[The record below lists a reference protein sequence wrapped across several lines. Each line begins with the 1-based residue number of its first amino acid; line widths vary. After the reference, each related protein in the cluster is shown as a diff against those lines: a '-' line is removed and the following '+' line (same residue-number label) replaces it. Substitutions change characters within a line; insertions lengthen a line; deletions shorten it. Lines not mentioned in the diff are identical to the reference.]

1 MERKRL
7 DKEPEAETPRPH
19 LHRANSVPASTS
31 PPAQGPYARAHC
43 PIRRQDEIGN
53 IPRGPAPVSR

>member
-7 DKEPEAETPRPH
+7 DKEPEAETPLPH
-19 LHRANSVPASTS
+19 LHRANSMPASTS
-31 PPAQGPYARAHC
+31 PPAQGPHAREGF
-43 PIRRQDEIGN
+43 PIRRPDEIGN